1 MTRGS
6 LLAWILAAALVAAIA
21 LPLVR
26 VRATPGAA
34 GGPWRSAFDRIRRS
48 RSTRVAIVTIIA
60 LYVMAAL
67 APILAPHA
75 AHEQLDTIGMVGAP
89 PSASVPFGT
98 DLVSRDVFSR
108 VILGSRVSL
117 SIALLAVLLSITV
130 GTVYGAVAGYAGGR
144 VDAAMMRLIDAA
156 LSIPRILLLI
166 TVTALWG
173 TLPIP
178 VLIALIGLTGWFGVS
193 RIVRGEVMSLSARE
207 FIVSARALGAGRVR
221 VLARHILPNVLSP
234 IVIAA
239 TLGIGNVIILETA
252 LSYLGLGFQPPSASW
267 GNMIADGSSSLDAMW
282 WVALFPGLAIVVTV
296 MAFNAVGEGLRDAFD
311 PR

>member
-1 MTRGS
+1 
-6 LLAWILAAALVAAIA
+6 
-21 LPLVR
+21 
-26 VRATPGAA
+26 
-34 GGPWRSAFDRIRRS
+34 
-48 RSTRVAIVTIIA
+48 
-60 LYVMAAL
+60 
-67 APILAPHA
+67 
-75 AHEQLDTIGMVGAP
+75 MVGAP
-89 PSASVPFGT
+89 PSPRVPFGT
-98 DLVSRDVFSR
+98 DLVSHDVFSR

-117 SIALLAVLLSITV
+117 SIALLAVALSVTV

-144 VDAAMMRLIDAA
+144 IDAVMMRLIDAA

-166 TVTALWG
+166 AITALWG

-193 RIVRGEVMSLSARE
+193 RIVRGEVMALSARE
-207 FIVSARALGAGRVR
+207 FIVSARALGAGQLRILVR
-221 VLARHILPNVLSP
+221 HVLPNVLSP
-234 IVIAA
+234 IAIAA

-252 LSYLGLGFQPPSASW
+252 LSYLGLGIQPPAASW
-267 GNMIADGSSSLDAMW
+267 GNMIADGSQNLDAMW